1 MFVAL
6 VAYRLCVIVCSLL
19 PPDSGV
25 VCIPDSF
32 DAHPC
37 AGLFSRPTTRY
48 SNRKST
54 VLLIKFGLLFYG
66 VTRVAQLA
74 ILVALFCFY
83 DLSDPMLSFGTKV
96 FAIGGCS
103 ILMVMPKDYIFR
115 IKASHSS
122 VTPHL
127 YFESKTVRA
136 N

>member
-1 MFVAL
+1 MVLYVFRIPLTLTPAR
-6 VAYRLCVIVCSLL
+6 ASSLA
-19 PPDSGV
+19 PQQ
-25 VCIPDSF
+25 
-32 DAHPC
+32 
-37 AGLFSRPTTRY
+37 RRY
-48 SNRKST
+48 PNRKST